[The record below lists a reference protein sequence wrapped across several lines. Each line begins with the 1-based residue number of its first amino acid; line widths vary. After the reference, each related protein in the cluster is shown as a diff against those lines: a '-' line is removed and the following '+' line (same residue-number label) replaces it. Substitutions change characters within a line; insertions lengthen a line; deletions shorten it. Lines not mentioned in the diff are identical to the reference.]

1 MRLTL
6 DLHLPL
12 ERFELAVGCVTEAG
26 VTGVFGPSGAGKSRL
41 LAAIAGIEPRA
52 AGRIEWSPTGRNSTG
67 QGGGEVWLDSSRSL
81 RLPPERRRIGLVPQ
95 EGLLFPHLDVRG
107 NLLAGVPR
115 RRRGEEAHR
124 ERFAAACRI
133 LELEPL
139 LERAVDG
146 LSGGERRRVALGRAI
161 CSDPALLLLDEPLA
175 ALDLALRRRLL
186 PYLRRLRDELAIP
199 MLLVSHDPGEI
210 QALAESVLV
219 LDRGRQVA
227 FGPARSVL
235 ASAEVVGRSREL
247 GWNNVLPARVL
258 AVEGAG
264 RVALGGIEALALT
277 TPPLRSPA
285 GASIL
290 VGLPSHEILLATV
303 RPVGLSARN
312 VLPATV
318 VEVQHGPDLE
328 AVVVRLDPSLPDLVV
343 DVTEAARDDLAL
355 APGREI
361 WVIVKA
367 AGVEVYEEAQPP
379 AAASDPAPPQ
389 HLA

>member
-1 MRLTL
+1 
-6 DLHLPL
+6 
-12 ERFELAVGCVTEAG
+12 
-26 VTGVFGPSGAGKSRL
+26 
-41 LAAIAGIEPRA
+41 
-52 AGRIEWSPTGRNSTG
+52 
-67 QGGGEVWLDSSRSL
+67 
-81 RLPPERRRIGLVPQ
+81 
-95 EGLLFPHLDVRG
+95 
-107 NLLAGVPR
+107 
-115 RRRGEEAHR
+115 
-124 ERFAAACRI
+124 
-133 LELEPL
+133 
-139 LERAVDG
+139 
-146 LSGGERRRVALGRAI
+146 VALGRAI

-210 QALAESVLV
+210 QALAENVLV

-247 GWNNVLPARVL
+247 GWNNVLPGVVL
-258 AVEGAG
+258 PATSGRSGRRDRGDRGGAG
-264 RVALGGIEALALT
+264 QVALGGLEALALT
-277 TPPLRSPA
+277 TPPLRSPE

-303 RPVGLSARN
+303 QPVGLSARN

-343 DVTEAARDDLAL
+343 DVTESARDDLAL

-367 AGVEVYEEAQPP
+367 AGVEIYEEAQPP
-379 AAASDPAPPQ
+379 AAAGDPGPPQ
-389 HLA
+389 RLASRRSPGQR